1 MTTINSLYSP
11 LAGAIGSD
19 YSSSTN
25 RVYFTEYAGK
35 LSSLDLIRG
44 YGGVASQGTTTL
56 HGTWIFDF
64 DSGAEVDHA
73 PSAGGDVWWRQK
85 TSVKRQMEP
94 WGGAQIAFLGT
105 LAFNSVSY
113 ADLQGVDYGTAPII
127 GNDDSTNLLV
137 PGAMFAVKTK
147 AGNYA
152 KVRVETYGYNLMI
165 RWRTYKLK
173 SPYKVLGT
181 GYAQPEDVA
190 LSGDGLYAY
199 VTERTGALLKVKLNN
214 ANRSAATVIT
224 DGMTAPHQIALDEDH
239 GYAFVV
245 EYGSP
250 GKLIRVDLMTGAKTT
265 LRDDLENAIGLVV
278 TSDMEFAYVS
288 EQAAAGGRLL
298 RINLQTGVREEL
310 VSGMSSPF
318 FLTWADPGENGLLT
332 TERDPANRVS
342 LIDLTQPTVTVTHLA
357 TGVANRPSS
366 VAVVGP
372 LKLVVCSDA
381 QISELLLADSV
392 FNTAGPLLLGFGHV
406 PATDLDG
413 GYATT
418 APGYF
423 FQVKDAPFGGSV
435 SLMFNHE
442 KARTLGAKYYRVS
455 VGSDVQ
461 TASWV
466 DYKWSSSAKKFVA
479 ATQNA
484 TASGYFK
491 VRSANQ
497 LWYNHWLGF
506 RLNTRGLANG
516 LQTVKVTIHKSTGAK
531 IGEDTATLM
540 IDNSKPRASINS
552 ILHRK
557 LDGTDELVNVCGIV
571 TKRTSKFSCDITAYD
586 NEGHLK
592 SWDLRVLWGDNKS
605 MHIASDSYTPPSTGV
620 KWYGEPGGVVPSTPK
635 DLEVAGD
642 VTSIQ
647 CAHTFY
653 LRVWDR
659 VINGHNHIHRSGYHK
674 SITLMIPKKIN

>member
-11 LAGAIGSD
+11 LAGAIGCD

-25 RVYFTEYAGK
+25 RLYFTEYAGK
-35 LSSLDLIRG
+35 LSSLDLVCG
-44 YGGVASQGTTTL
+44 YGGIASQGLATI

-64 DSGAEVDHA
+64 DTGVEVDYA
-73 PSAGGDVWWRQK
+73 SNAIGDVWWRQK
-85 TSVKRQMEP
+85 TNVKRQIER
-94 WGGAQIAFLGT
+94 WNGAEIAYLGI
-105 LAFNSVSY
+105 LSFNSVSY
-113 ADLQGVDYGTAPII
+113 ADLQGVVYGTVPII

-137 PGAMFAVKTK
+137 PGAMFAVKTN

-152 KVRVETYGYNLMI
+152 KVRVESYGYNLQI
-165 RWRTYKLK
+165 KWRTYKLK

-190 LSGDGLYAY
+190 LSGDGLHAY
-199 VTERTGALLKVKLNN
+199 ITERTGALLKVELNN
-214 ANRSAATVIT
+214 ANRAAATVIAG
-224 DGMTAPHQIALDEDH
+224 GMTAPHQIALDEDH
-239 GYAFVV
+239 GYAFIV
-245 EYGSP
+245 EYASP
-250 GKLIRVDLMTGAKTT
+250 GQLIRVDLSTGNKDV
-265 LRDDLENAIGLVV
+265 LRNDLDNAIGLLV
-278 TSDMEFAYVS
+278 TSDLEFAYVS
-288 EQAAAGGRLL
+288 EQSAAGGRLL
-298 RINLQTGVREEL
+298 RINLKTGSREEL
-310 VSGMSSPF
+310 MGGMTSPF
-318 FLTWADPGENGLLT
+318 FLTWADPGENGIIT
-332 TERDPANRVS
+332 TERDPANRVA
-342 LIDLTQPTVTVTHLA
+342 LIDLTQPTVTLTHLA
-357 TGVANRPSS
+357 TGVASLPSS
-366 VAVVGP
+366 VAITDP
-372 LKLVVCSDA
+372 LKLLVCSDS

-392 FNTAGPLLLGFGHV
+392 FNPAGPLLLGFGHV
-406 PATDLDG
+406 PVTDLNG

-423 FQVKDAPFGGSV
+423 FQVKDAPFGGTV

-455 VGSDVQ
+455 ASGDVQ

-479 ATQNA
+479 STQ
-484 TASGYFK
+484 TANSSGFFK
-491 VRSANQ
+491 VRGANQ

-506 RLNTRGLANG
+506 RLNTRSLANG
-516 LQTVKVTIHKSTGAK
+516 LQTVKIAIYTSTGSK
-531 IGEDTATLM
+531 IGENTATLM
-540 IDNSKPRASINS
+540 IDNSHPRASINS

-557 LDGTDELVNVCGIV
+557 MNGTDELIDICGIV
-571 TKRTSKFSCDITAYD
+571 TKRTSKFSFDITAYD

-605 MHIASDSYTPPSTGV
+605 MLIDSESYTPPPTGV
-620 KWYGEPGGVVPSTPK
+620 KWYGKSGEVVPVTPK

-642 VTSIQ
+642 ITSIQ

-659 VINGHNHIHRSGYHK
+659 VINGYNPIHHSNYHK
-674 SITLMIPKKIN
+674 SITLMIP

>member
-11 LAGAIGSD
+11 LAGAIGCD

-25 RVYFTEYAGK
+25 RLYFTEYAGK

-44 YGGVASQGTTTL
+44 YGDIASQGLATL

-64 DSGAEVDHA
+64 DTGVEVDY
-73 PSAGGDVWWRQK
+73 AGNAIGDVWWRQK
-85 TSVKRQMEP
+85 TNVKRQIER
-94 WGGAQIAFLGT
+94 WSGAEIAYLGT
-105 LAFNSVSY
+105 LNFNSVSY
-113 ADLQGVDYGTAPII
+113 ADLQGVVFGTVPII

-137 PGAMFAVKTK
+137 PGAMFAVRTN

-152 KVRVETYGYNLMI
+152 KVRVESYGYNLQI
-165 RWRTYKLK
+165 KWRTYKLK

-181 GYAQPEDVA
+181 GYVQPEDVV
-190 LSGDGLYAY
+190 LSGDGLHAY
-199 VTERTGALLKVKLNN
+199 ITERTGALLKVDLNN
-214 ANRSAATVIT
+214 ANRAAATVVAG
-224 DGMTAPHQIALDEDH
+224 GMTAPHQIALDEDH
-239 GYAFVV
+239 GYAFIV
-245 EYGSP
+245 EYASP
-250 GKLIRVDLMTGAKTT
+250 GQLIRVDLSTGNKAV
-265 LRDDLENAIGLVV
+265 LRNDLDNAIGLLV
-278 TSDMEFAYVS
+278 TSDLEFAYVS
-288 EQAAAGGRLL
+288 EQSATGGRLL
-298 RINLQTGVREEL
+298 RINLKTGSREEL
-310 VSGMSSPF
+310 MGGMTAPF
-318 FLTWADPGENGLLT
+318 FLTWADPGENGIIT
-332 TERDPANRVS
+332 TERDPANRVTF
-342 LIDLTQPTVTVTHLA
+342 IDLTQPTVTVTHLA
-357 TGVANRPSS
+357 TGIASHPSS
-366 VAVVGP
+366 VAIPDP
-372 LKLVVCSDA
+372 LRLLVCSDS

-392 FNTAGPLLLGFGHV
+392 FNPAGPLLLGLGHV
-406 PATDLDG
+406 PVTDLNG

-423 FQVKDAPFGGSV
+423 FQVKDAPFGGTV

-442 KARTLGAKYYRVS
+442 KARTLGAKNYRVS

-479 ATQNA
+479 STQTATS
-484 TASGYFK
+484 SGFFK

-506 RLNTRGLANG
+506 RLNTSSLTNG
-516 LQTVKVTIHKSTGAK
+516 LQTLKIEIYTSTGSK
-531 IGEDTATLM
+531 ISEDTAILM
-540 IDNSKPRASINS
+540 IDNSHPRASINS

-557 LDGTDELVNVCGIV
+557 MNGTDELVDICGIV

-605 MHIASDSYTPPSTGV
+605 MLIDSGSYTPPPTGV
-620 KWYGEPGGVVPSTPK
+620 KWYGKSGEVVPLTPK

-642 VTSIQ
+642 ITSIQ

-659 VINGHNHIHRSGYHK
+659 VINGYNPIHRSNYHK
-674 SITLMIPKKIN
+674 SITLMIP